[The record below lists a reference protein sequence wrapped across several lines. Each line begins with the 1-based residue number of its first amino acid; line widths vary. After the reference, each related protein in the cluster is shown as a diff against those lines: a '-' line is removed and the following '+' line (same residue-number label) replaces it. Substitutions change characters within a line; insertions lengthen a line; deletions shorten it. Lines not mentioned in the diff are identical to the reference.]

1 MGLLNG
7 LSSWAEQKS
16 AWLVLFAT
24 SLALEFTAL
33 YFQHGMGLEPCIM
46 CIYQRTAMWGIVLA
60 GLRGVLF
67 NHPLTRLVG
76 YGLWG
81 YSAVRG
87 FMIASEHIEIIES
100 DDPFFGTCEIFP
112 NFPEWA
118 PLHEWLPAIF
128 AARGD
133 CLENSWQF
141 LSMGMAEWMQI
152 IFGAYFVV
160 LVVVLLARVIDKK
173 LF

>member
-60 GLRGVLF
+60 
-67 NHPLTRLVG
+67 
-76 YGLWG
+76 
-81 YSAVRG
+81 S
-87 FMIASEHIEIIES
+87 
-100 DDPFFGTCEIFP
+100 
-112 NFPEWA
+112 
-118 PLHEWLPAIF
+118 
-128 AARGD
+128 AARSFQYFHPGMYGD
-133 CLENSWQF
+133 MTFLEFCREAADIGMDCDKDDRDSEDSGDSDVNSG
-141 LSMGMAEWMQI
+141 S
-152 IFGAYFVV
+152 
-160 LVVVLLARVIDKK
+160 ARKK
-173 LF
+173 SKTSTRAASG